1 MCGSNSMGKNKS
13 TNQYKTTFQ
22 YHIIMS
28 AKLMMSVHDCLNWLA
43 ELNSRPNLRYQNMS
57 IFSLNVCALS
67 LSLEFGLQTWD
78 SGTD

>member
-22 YHIIMS
+22 YYIIMS

-43 ELNSRPNLRYQNMS
+43 ELTVDL
-57 IFSLNVCALS
+57 
-67 LSLEFGLQTWD
+67 T
-78 SGTD
+78 